1 MALVLES
8 VFRPKQ
14 AYLHDLSRSEGA
26 DTGSGETFADALL
39 RAGSPDTEGS
49 DPAQAFQIAAPAAL
63 QPAARPD
70 YETAGIPAAT
80 GRAAAAAALAPGSK
94 DNTAPRE
101 PALPL
106 TGSDPATAPQLA
118 APAALQAAAPPQYDT
133 SGNPRAAAAASATP
147 LVPSGKDNT
156 APREPA
162 LPLTG
167 SDPATTPQ
175 LAAPAAPQAGGA
187 TGAGLL
193 SANGK
198 RDTGQVQTAAKPGSG
213 AAPIAADQARLSDKQ
228 GADAALASA
237 AAGPTGPAPLSSA
250 DMPALSDAS
259 AQTGQSSLSVS
270 AATYTAPS
278 GPASALPAPAP
289 TGLTPAH
296 AMVVAAPAQVVD
308 IVSSAAD
315 DGQSDSIIVQLDP
328 PELGRVSI
336 DFKFDANGLQHV
348 TITGE
353 TSEAMR
359 QLRLMHFE
367 LIQALE
373 RHGIGSSNMTFQ
385 QQQQQHTQ
393 QSPLPNP
400 LAGEPVK
407 DRPGSAEAGN
417 PVIPAYSLSS
427 PRTPPGGR
435 LDMKL

>member
-1 MALVLES
+1 MALVLDS
-8 VFRPKQ
+8 VLRPKQ
-14 AYLHDLSRSEGA
+14 AHLHDLSRSEGA
-26 DTGSGETFADALL
+26 DTGRGEAFADALL

-49 DPAQAFQIAAPAAL
+49 DPAQALQIAA
-63 QPAARPD
+63 
-70 YETAGIPAAT
+70 
-80 GRAAAAAALAPGSK
+80 S
-94 DNTAPRE
+94 
-101 PALPL
+101 
-106 TGSDPATAPQLA
+106 A
-118 APAALQAAAPPQYDT
+118 APQAAAPPQYDT

-147 LVPSGKDNT
+147 LVPSGKDNTAPREPALPLTGGDPATAPQLAAPAAPQAAAPPQYDTSGNPRAAAAASAAPLPPSGKDNT

-193 SANGK
+193 SANAKG
-198 RDTGQVQTAAKPGSG
+198 DTGQVQTAAKPGSG
-213 AAPIAADQARLSDKQ
+213 AAPIAADQARLSDTQ

-278 GPASALPAPAP
+278 GPASALPVPAP

-407 DRPGSAEAGN
+407 DRPGSAEPGN

>member
-1 MALVLES
+1 MALVLDS
-8 VFRPKQ
+8 VLRPKQ
-14 AYLHDLSRSEGA
+14 AHLHDLSRSEGA
-26 DTGSGETFADALL
+26 DTGRGEAFADALL

-49 DPAQAFQIAAPAAL
+49 DPAQALQIAA
-63 QPAARPD
+63 
-70 YETAGIPAAT
+70 
-80 GRAAAAAALAPGSK
+80 S
-94 DNTAPRE
+94 
-101 PALPL
+101 
-106 TGSDPATAPQLA
+106 A
-118 APAALQAAAPPQYDT
+118 APQAAAPPQYDT

-193 SANGK
+193 SANAKG
-198 RDTGQVQTAAKPGSG
+198 DTGQVQTAAKPGSG

-278 GPASALPAPAP
+278 GPASALPVPAP

-385 QQQQQHTQ
+385 QQQQHTQ

>member
-1 MALVLES
+1 
-8 VFRPKQ
+8 
-14 AYLHDLSRSEGA
+14 
-26 DTGSGETFADALL
+26 
-39 RAGSPDTEGS
+39 
-49 DPAQAFQIAAPAAL
+49 
-63 QPAARPD
+63 
-70 YETAGIPAAT
+70 
-80 GRAAAAAALAPGSK
+80 
-94 DNTAPRE
+94 
-101 PALPL
+101 
-106 TGSDPATAPQLA
+106 
-118 APAALQAAAPPQYDT
+118 
-133 SGNPRAAAAASATP
+133 
-147 LVPSGKDNT
+147 
-156 APREPA
+156 
-162 LPLTG
+162 
-167 SDPATTPQ
+167 
-175 LAAPAAPQAGGA
+175 
-187 TGAGLL
+187 
-193 SANGK
+193 
-198 RDTGQVQTAAKPGSG
+198 
-213 AAPIAADQARLSDKQ
+213 
-228 GADAALASA
+228 
-237 AAGPTGPAPLSSA
+237 
-250 DMPALSDAS
+250 MPALSDAS